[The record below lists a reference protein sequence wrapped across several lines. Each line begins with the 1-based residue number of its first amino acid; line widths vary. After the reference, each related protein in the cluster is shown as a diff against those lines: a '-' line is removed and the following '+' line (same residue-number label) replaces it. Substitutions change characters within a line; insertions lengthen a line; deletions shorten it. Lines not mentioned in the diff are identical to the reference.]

1 MKLDFFTL
9 YIVIVLLSLALAAIW
24 GSVSWQ
30 HRSFAPARIWF
41 VGTLATAAG
50 GALLPFQHQTA
61 APLLM
66 AAIANNLPI
75 LGFWLFF
82 VGVRRLYGFGGGT
95 AATGWMTVVFT
106 FFTLYFWNNSEGL
119 ALTYAVGQSIPMILC
134 VIFLATYQR
143 HSPGVTL
150 SLAGLATALL
160 GHIVVATMNL
170 WILTSGSYPDW
181 FGSVATLTML
191 ALVFGGMV
199 WNFGFIVASM
209 HHLRDEVSALA
220 ELAHIDPLT
229 GAWNRR
235 KFDQLL
241 ADHEARCE
249 RGEDPFSI
257 LMLDLDHFK
266 AVNDRLGHAGG
277 DIGLRHLVACAR
289 KHMRQGD
296 QMARL
301 GGDEFCILLPR
312 TKAADA
318 KALGQC
324 IVEEL
329 VRTPLRYKNE
339 DIFISSSIG
348 VASWSSAQRPLGSSV
363 ITLADSALYAV
374 KRAGRNGTAL
384 ASP

>member
-41 VGTLATAAG
+41 VGTLFTAAG
-50 GALLPFQHQTA
+50 GALLPFQHHTA
-61 APLLM
+61 APLLA

-75 LGFWLFF
+75 LGFWLFL
-82 VGVRRLYGFGGGT
+82 VGARRLYGFGGGT
-95 AATGWMTVVFT
+95 VATVSMTALFT
-106 FFTLYFWNNSEGL
+106 FLTLNFWGNPEGL

-143 HSPGVTL
+143 GSPGVTL
-150 SLAGLATALL
+150 SLAGLTTALL
-160 GHIVVATMNL
+160 GHAVVAAMNL
-170 WILTSGSYPDW
+170 WILGSGSYPDW
-181 FGSVATLTML
+181 FGSVATFTML
-191 ALVFGGMV
+191 ALVFGGIL

-220 ELAHIDPLT
+220 ELAHVDPLT

-249 RGEDPFSI
+249 RGESPFSV

-266 AVNDRLGHAGG
+266 QVNDRLGHAGG
-277 DIGLRHLVACAR
+277 DIGLRHLVVCAR

-296 QMARL
+296 QIARL

-312 TKAADA
+312 TQAHDA
-318 KALGQC
+318 EALGQC
-324 IVEEL
+324 IVDEL
-329 VRTPLRYKNE
+329 AKTPLRYKHE
-339 DIFISSSIG
+339 DVPISCSIG
-348 VASWSSAQRPLGSSV
+348 VASWDSAPGTLESSV
-363 ITLADSALYAV
+363 IALADSALYAV

-384 ASP
+384 ASS